1 MCPWRALSVL
11 GSLDISDKARNLNP
25 VFFAPTRFF
34 ACLAFLLLASVGV
47 LAHEHCPCED
57 AASACEHTGQACA
70 EPDDCSDCLVPDLGV
85 ALVEAPLVSLLPFK
99 GVTCLGRASAPL
111 AFVERLA
118 DVPDALSFS
127 VALSAYRPP
136 ALRAGTMSL
145 RL

>member
-1 MCPWRALSVL
+1 MS
-11 GSLDISDKARNLNP
+11 
-25 VFFAPTRFF
+25 
-34 ACLAFLLLASVGV
+34 V

-57 AASACEHTGQACA
+57 VASACEHAGETCA

-85 ALVEAPLVSLLPFK
+85 ALVEAQLVSLLPVK
-99 GVTCLGRASAPL
+99 GVDCLVRVSAPL

-118 DVPDALSFS
+118 NVPAALSFS

>member
-11 GSLDISDKARNLNP
+11 GSLDISDKALNLNP

-57 AASACEHTGQACA
+57 SASACEHTGQACA

-85 ALVEAPLVSLLPFK
+85 ALVEAPMVSLLPFK

-111 AFVERLA
+111 AFVGRLVA
-118 DVPDALSFS
+118 VPDPLSLS
-127 VALSAYRPP
+127 SALSAYRPP